1 MEAHEI
7 DSEVPVLKLLGKW
20 GLHSW
25 PPDFTIMAM
34 STAQAKGVLIQFQP
48 LPNITCTAFV
58 KLSFLVYKARRVN
71 NFYSTICFKVYSI
84 YQERYKKSQLL
95 LLKMHMSSLFN

>member
-34 STAQAKGVLIQFQP
+34 STAQANRGSNSVSALTKHNLHGLREAQFP
-48 LPNITCTAFV
+48 SV
-58 KLSFLVYKARRVN
+58 
-71 NFYSTICFKVYSI
+71 
-84 YQERYKKSQLL
+84 
-95 LLKMHMSSLFN
+95 